1 MPTGI
6 ILERFLEERRA
17 AGRIACPPDL
27 IPAPGQYLLA
37 HDPASDDSLA
47 VPLFPSGL
55 APDGFLVAPP
65 LPRHWN
71 PGLTLALRGPLGRGF
86 HLPASSRRVA
96 LAALDGSPASLL
108 ALLAPALAQEASVV
122 LVCDSPPDELSSDV
136 EIQPLASLTD
146 IIGWADYL
154 AVSVGGANWPEWKL
168 MLARAKQAAGPRE
181 AQGLILAP
189 MPCGGLA
196 DCGACALSVASE
208 SKWICKDG
216 PVFDLFDLLRG
227 N

>member
-1 MPTGI
+1 MPTGM
-6 ILERFLEERRA
+6 ILERFLDERRA
-17 AGRIACPPDL
+17 AGRISTTL

-37 HDPASDDSLA
+37 HDPASDDPLA
-47 VPLFPSGL
+47 VPLFPAGL
-55 APDGFLVAPP
+55 APGGFLVAPP
-65 LPRHWN
+65 LPHAWTA
-71 PGLTLALRGPLGRGF
+71 GLTLSLRGPLGHGF

-122 LVCDSPPDELSSDV
+122 LVSDSPPDDLPDEI
-136 EIQPLASLTD
+136 EIQPLDSFAD
-146 IIGWADYL
+146 VCDWADYL
-154 AVSVGGANWPEWKL
+154 AVSVGRANWPEWRFT
-168 MLARAKQAAGPRE
+168 LARAKQAGGPRE
-181 AQGLILAP
+181 AQGLILAS